1 MTQEHPVVERYMTH
15 FEHSIKQFDFPEQ
28 QEVAHEIRN
37 HIAEACAA
45 GKQLDAVLQSLGPAE
60 VLARA
65 YAVELLLNQR
75 STRRVQALNG
85 FLKVAGLVAVT
96 SFATFVVISILGTI
110 GIGFVA
116 SGAAMIVIGVLE
128 QAGIHLPGVQMNG
141 IAPVWAMVL
150 GLFVLVIGVVAL
162 LGLRL
167 YVRFIMRT
175 LKRLRPASRPVSS
188 LA

>member
-15 FEHSIKQFDFPEQ
+15 FENSIKEFDFPGQ

-45 GKQLDAVLQSLGPAE
+45 GKELDSVLQSLGPADL
-60 VLARA
+60 LARA
-65 YAVELLLNQR
+65 YAVELLLN
-75 STRRVQALNG
+75 RRTSRRIQTLNG

-96 SFATFVVISILGTI
+96 GFATFVVVGMLGTA

-116 SGAAMIVIGVLE
+116 SGIALFVIGVLE

-141 IAPVWAMVL
+141 LAPIWAMVL
-150 GLFVLVIGVVAL
+150 GLFVLVIGVVSL
-162 LGLRL
+162 LGLRM
-167 YVRFIMRT
+167 YIRFVIRT
-175 LKRLRPASRPVSS
+175 LKTFRPVSRPESS